1 MKKFLNSLSPAK
13 STARKDSDLLRSAS
27 ISKSDSYLHPQASTT
42 PATRRP
48 NSMASNNPFAD
59 MVDTPPPYSPDSTMP
74 STYQTPNTTGYQ
86 AQSYQQYPTGG
97 LSQSYYQQT
106 SSYGSM
112 PARPASTVSSSS
124 TGSKVKADH
133 DDDDKYAFLSKF
145 DTVFLIDD
153 SGSMAG
159 SRWKETMRAV
169 EAIAPICT
177 KYDKDGIDI
186 HFLNHK
192 TAYENVTSAAK
203 VSSIFNSVSPQ
214 GMTFSGEKLDD
225 LTRPYLKRLQK
236 NIDNTKP
243 MNIIFITDGEPSD
256 EPDLV
261 LISIAKKLDK
271 MDARPWQLGVQF
283 LQVGNDPRA
292 TQHLQDLD
300 DKLSKKAG
308 DDEMRDI
315 VDTQPFRSDRG
326 SVINADGILKT
337 VLGAVLKRQDNLQG
351 RHLHH

>member
-1 MKKFLNSLSPAK
+1 
-13 STARKDSDLLRSAS
+13 
-27 ISKSDSYLHPQASTT
+27 
-42 PATRRP
+42 
-48 NSMASNNPFAD
+48 
-59 MVDTPPPYSPDSTMP
+59 MVDMPPPYSADSTTP
-74 STYQTPNTTGYQ
+74 SAYQTPN
-86 AQSYQQYPTGG
+86 SSTGG

-106 SSYGSM
+106 SSYGSTA
-112 PARPASTVSSSS
+112 PTSVASSVSIASNVRSS
-124 TGSKVKADH
+124 H

-153 SGSMAG
+153 STSMSG
-159 SRWKETMRAV
+159 QRWRETRKAI

-177 KYDKDGIDI
+177 KYDRDGIDI
-186 HFLNHK
+186 HFLNHS
-192 TAYENVTSAAK
+192 TAYEHITSASE
-203 VSSIFNSVSPQ
+203 VSSIFNRVAPH
-214 GMTFSGEKLDD
+214 GLTWTGARLDD

-243 MNIIFITDGEPSD
+243 INIIVITDGEPTD
-256 EPDLV
+256 EPDGI

-283 LQVGNDPRA
+283 LQVGNDPKA
-292 TQHLQDLD
+292 TRHLQDLD

-337 VLGAVLKRQDNLQG
+337 VLGAVLKRQDNQQG
-351 RHLHH
+351 NHLHH